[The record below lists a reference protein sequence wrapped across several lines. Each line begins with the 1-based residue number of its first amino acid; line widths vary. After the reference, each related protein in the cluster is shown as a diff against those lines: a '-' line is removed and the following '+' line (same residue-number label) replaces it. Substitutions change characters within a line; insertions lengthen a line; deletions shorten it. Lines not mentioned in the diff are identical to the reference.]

1 VSVCPEGGFVIEAG
15 LDANGNGALDSSEVN
30 SALTT
35 HLCNGASGAAG
46 ATGAPGAPGQNGAT
60 GAPGETGAPGAP
72 GAPGATGAD
81 GFTTLVRTS
90 TAVDPSVCPEGGVL
104 IEVGLDTGGV
114 TLGSP
119 PDGVL
124 QDGEVNPDLTQSVC
138 NGLTPTLQPPP
149 TATIP
154 YAPSMIIDAT
164 TGETSFVID
173 VTDGADFS
181 IDGVL
186 PPATIPD
193 EIRVTIRN
201 RTSGPL
207 GVATWG
213 ASFLM
218 ADWVQPGPGKQ
229 RTITFEFYPATF
241 EWIEVARTPVDVPA
255 PAL

>member
-1 VSVCPEGGFVIEAG
+1 
-15 LDANGNGALDSSEVN
+15 
-30 SALTT
+30 
-35 HLCNGASGAAG
+35 
-46 ATGAPGAPGQNGAT
+46 
-60 GAPGETGAPGAP
+60 
-72 GAPGATGAD
+72 
-81 GFTTLVRTS
+81 VRTS
-90 TAVDPSVCPEGGVL
+90 TAVDPSVCAEGGVL
-104 IEVGLDTGGV
+104 IEVGLDTGGA
-114 TLGSP
+114 TPGSS

-124 QDGEVNPDLTQSVC
+124 QDGEVNPALTQSVC
-138 NGLTPTLQPPP
+138 NGLSPTPQSAPI
-149 TATIP
+149 ATIP
-154 YAPSMIIDAT
+154 YESAMFIDAT
-164 TGETSFVID
+164 TGETSFIID
-173 VTDGADFS
+173 VTDGANFS

-218 ADWVQPGPGKQ
+218 ANWVQPGPGSQ